1 MDPNEKYWC
10 GRNVLV
16 TGCTGLLGSWLTEA
30 LVERGA
36 QVVGLIRDQIP
47 HSQLSRSGT
56 IDRIR
61 VVRGAVEHYELV
73 HRLLNEY
80 EVDTIFHLAALT
92 IVSIANRAPL
102 ATFESNIKGSWT
114 ILEAARNSPLVT
126 RVVLASSDKAYGSQA
141 QLPYTEEMPLLAKHP
156 YDVSK
161 ACAEMIAVNYR
172 HTYGLPV
179 SITRCAN
186 LYGGGDLNFDRLIPE
201 VIRAALLRER
211 PVIRS
216 DGAMLRDYA
225 VSAYLTL
232 AQAMDDPA
240 LFGEAFNFGMDDP
253 HSVLEVAQLVISL
266 SDHPELEPIV
276 QNRELREIHDQY
288 LCSDK
293 ARRLLGWRPQ
303 YTLEQGLE
311 QTIAW
316 YQAFLVTEGLL
327 E

>member
-1 MDPNEKYWC
+1 
-10 GRNVLV
+10 
-16 TGCTGLLGSWLTEA
+16 
-30 LVERGA
+30 
-36 QVVGLIRDQIP
+36 
-47 HSQLSRSGT
+47 
-56 IDRIR
+56 
-61 VVRGAVEHYELV
+61 
-73 HRLLNEY
+73 
-80 EVDTIFHLAALT
+80 
-92 IVSIANRAPL
+92 
-102 ATFESNIKGSWT
+102 
-114 ILEAARNSPLVT
+114 
-126 RVVLASSDKAYGSQA
+126 
-141 QLPYTEEMPLLAKHP
+141 MPLLAKHP

-186 LYGGGDLNFDRLIPE
+186 LYGGGDLNFDR
-201 VIRAALLRER
+201 
-211 PVIRS
+211 RS
-216 DGAMLRDYA
+216 DGAMLRDYLFVLDA

-240 LFGEAFNFGMDDP
+240 LFGEAFNLGMDDP

-276 QNRELREIHDQY
+276 ENRELREIHDQY

-303 YTLEQGLE
+303 HTLEQGLK